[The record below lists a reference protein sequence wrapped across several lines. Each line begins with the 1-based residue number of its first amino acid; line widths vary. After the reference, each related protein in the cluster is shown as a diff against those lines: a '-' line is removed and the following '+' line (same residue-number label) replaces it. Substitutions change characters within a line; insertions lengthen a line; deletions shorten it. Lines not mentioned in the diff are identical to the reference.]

1 MEHLKDILLNLGGRK
16 FAKFCESFLAL
27 VLLLSFYSA
36 LFPGYSS
43 LQFCKVKCCSQ
54 TFGSDMKDILI
65 FLLTVINAENVK
77 KLVIWGI
84 NKQIKKHSSEAT
96 KAISSQT

>member
-1 MEHLKDILLNLGGRK
+1 
-16 FAKFCESFLAL
+16 
-27 VLLLSFYSA
+27 
-36 LFPGYSS
+36 
-43 LQFCKVKCCSQ
+43 
-54 TFGSDMKDILI
+54 MKDILI

-96 KAISSQT
+96 KSISSQTQLYIVITWEDLKYMDA